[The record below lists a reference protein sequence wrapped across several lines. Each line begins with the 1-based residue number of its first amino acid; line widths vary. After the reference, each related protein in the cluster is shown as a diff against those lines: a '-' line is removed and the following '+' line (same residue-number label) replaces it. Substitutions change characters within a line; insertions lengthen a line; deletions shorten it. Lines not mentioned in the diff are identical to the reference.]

1 MFWKLPLSLESNL
14 TQQPGCIRI
23 MQLNQEVPL
32 CIHSCFAFA
41 AGQLRTHLP
50 GVMTRLYSAAP
61 APLLCTLAVLFRTS
75 LSVGHV
81 PMLLWS
87 SQRLQWNAALH
98 EGHIIS
104 AQELTVL
111 LQPFTRNSRNLILFL
126 QDMLSIDDFTYLSES
141 YANKNP
147 FQNVQEI
154 LQSSPSSL
162 VLPAVDC
169 EATRNLLSFLQ
180 ESEDWNLTNITNL
193 NVSRLEVNTPKPNLL
208 VIQLQPLVSGLNEIS
223 TLEAIAENDKI
234 IGRLTMDLQERG
246 INFSVI
252 YTAVRPSRIS
262 RRTAVV
268 GELRRQLMA
277 TEEEDSLSY
286 SPLNVTTG
294 NDICILFYA
303 SNFSLKTSSSDFID
317 LTNATFVA
325 RTVDTSSSEC
335 SDSNTTLSLKYTRP
349 VNRISS
355 LEIRFLMTNKFY
367 EGSARN
373 WSTLDSVEIVE
384 DGEEFAKFNVS
395 VISAPAEY
403 SSHCQLVGTSN
414 LYPARLI
421 PSNNE
426 AKNWDVFI
434 SRLQIQGFNIENNQ
448 FSYAS
453 DCTGF
458 FTPGIWMGL
467 VTSIVL
473 LWILAYGIHMIMQLT
488 TNSRFDDPKGPSL
501 SVPQTE

>member
-1 MFWKLPLSLESNL
+1 MNKLPYIRQQHRNTAAEPGSAAVHTLGLSL
-14 TQQPGCIRI
+14 
-23 MQLNQEVPL
+23 
-32 CIHSCFAFA
+32 A
-41 AGQLRTHLP
+41 AGQLRTRLP
-50 GVMTRLYSAAP
+50 GVMAQLAAAAP
-61 APLLCTLAVLFRTS
+61 APLLCTLAVLFKTS
-75 LSVGHV
+75 LSVDHV

-87 SQRLQWNAALH
+87 TQRSQWNPDTALH
-98 EGHIIS
+98 EGHVVS
-104 AQELTVL
+104 AQELTAL
-111 LQPFTRNSRNLILFL
+111 LQPVFTQNSRNLILFL
-126 QDMLSIDDFTYLSES
+126 QDTLSTDDFTYLSES
-141 YANKNP
+141 YGNKNP

-169 EATRNLLSFLQ
+169 KATRYLLSFLQ
-180 ESEDWNLTNITNL
+180 ESGDWKLTNITNL
-193 NVSRLEVNTPKPNLL
+193 DVSQLEVNTSKPNLL
-208 VIQLQPLVSGLNEIS
+208 VVQLQPLVSGLNEIS

-246 INFSVI
+246 IHFSVI
-252 YTAVRPSRIS
+252 YTAMRPSRIS
-262 RRTAVV
+262 RRTDVMW
-268 GELRRQLMA
+268 ELRRQLMA
-277 TEEEDSLSY
+277 IEEEDSLSY
-286 SPLNVTTG
+286 PPLNVTTG

-303 SNFSLKTSSSDFID
+303 SNFSLKANNSVFID
-317 LTNATFVA
+317 LTNATFV
-325 RTVDTSSSEC
+325 TQKVDISSSEC
-335 SDSNTTLSLKYTRP
+335 SDINTTLSLKYTKP
-349 VNRISS
+349 VNGISS

-367 EGSARN
+367 GGSARN
-373 WSTLDSVEIVE
+373 WSTLDSVEIVQ
-384 DGEEFAKFNVS
+384 DGEKFAKFNVS

-403 SSHCQLVGTSN
+403 SFHCQLVGTSN
-414 LYPARLI
+414 RYPARLI

-473 LWILAYGIHMIMQLT
+473 LWILTYGIHMIMQLT
-488 TNSRFDDPKGPSL
+488 TNSRFDDPKGPAL

>member
-1 MFWKLPLSLESNL
+1 
-14 TQQPGCIRI
+14 
-23 MQLNQEVPL
+23 
-32 CIHSCFAFA
+32 
-41 AGQLRTHLP
+41 
-50 GVMTRLYSAAP
+50 
-61 APLLCTLAVLFRTS
+61 
-75 LSVGHV
+75 
-81 PMLLWS
+81 
-87 SQRLQWNAALH
+87 ALH
-98 EGHIIS
+98 EGHIVS

-111 LQPFTRNSRNLILFL
+111 LQPVFTQNSRNLILLL
-126 QDMLSIDDFTYLSES
+126 QDTLSIGDFTYLSET
-141 YANKNP
+141 YGNKNP
-147 FQNVQEI
+147 FQNQVNKLFINLLQEI

-169 EATRNLLSFLQ
+169 EATKYLLSFLQ
-180 ESEDWNLTNITNL
+180 ESGSWKLTNVTTL
-193 NVSRLEVNTPKPNLL
+193 DVSQLEVNTSKPNLL
-208 VIQLQPLVSGLNEIS
+208 VVQLQPLLSQLTEFVKLYMFLFIE
-223 TLEAIAENDKI
+223 KI

-246 INFSVI
+246 IHFSVI

-262 RRTAVV
+262 RRTDVV

-286 SPLNVTTG
+286 PPLNVTTG

-303 SNFSLKTSSSDFID
+303 SNFSLKANSSVLID
-317 LTNATFVA
+317 LTNATFV
-325 RTVDTSSSEC
+325 TQNVDISASEC
-335 SDSNTTLSLKYTRP
+335 SVINTTLSLKYTKP
-349 VNRISS
+349 VNGISS

-367 EGSARN
+367 GGSARN
-373 WSTLDSVEIVE
+373 WSTLDSVEIVQ
-384 DGEEFAKFNVS
+384 DGEKFAKFNVS

-403 SSHCQLVGTSN
+403 SFHCQLVGTSN

-421 PSNNE
+421 PTNNE
-426 AKNWDVFI
+426 AKNWEVFI
-434 SRLQIQGFNIENNQ
+434 SKLQIQGFNIENNQ

-467 VTSIVL
+467 VTSIIL

-488 TNSRFDDPKGPSL
+488 TNSRFDDPKGAAL

>member
-1 MFWKLPLSLESNL
+1 
-14 TQQPGCIRI
+14 
-23 MQLNQEVPL
+23 
-32 CIHSCFAFA
+32 A
-41 AGQLRTHLP
+41 
-50 GVMTRLYSAAP
+50 LY
-61 APLLCTLAVLFRTS
+61 
-75 LSVGHV
+75 
-81 PMLLWS
+81 
-87 SQRLQWNAALH
+87 
-98 EGHIIS
+98 EGHIVS

-111 LQPFTRNSRNLILFL
+111 LQPVFTQNPRNLILFL
-126 QDMLSIDDFTYLSES
+126 QDTLSIDDFTYLSES
-141 YANKNP
+141 YGNKNP
-147 FQNVQEI
+147 LRNQVNKLLINLLQEI

-169 EATRNLLSFLQ
+169 EATRYLLSFLQ
-180 ESEDWNLTNITNL
+180 ESGDRKLTNVTNL
-193 NVSRLEVNTPKPNLL
+193 NVSQLELNTSKPNLL
-208 VIQLQPLVSGLNEIS
+208 VVQLQPHVSILAFSAYRVCKLYVFLFI
-223 TLEAIAENDKI
+223 DKI

-246 INFSVI
+246 IHFSVI
-252 YTAVRPSRIS
+252 YTAVRPSRVS
-262 RRTAVV
+262 RRTDVMW
-268 GELRRQLMA
+268 ELRRQLMA

-286 SPLNVTTG
+286 PPLNVTTG

-303 SNFSLKTSSSDFID
+303 RNFSLKANNSVFID
-317 LTNATFVA
+317 LANVTFV
-325 RTVDTSSSEC
+325 TQNVDISSSEC
-335 SDSNTTLSLKYTRP
+335 SDINTTLSLKYTKP
-349 VNRISS
+349 VNGISS

-373 WSTLDSVEIVE
+373 WSTLDSVEIVQ
-384 DGEEFAKFNVS
+384 DGEKFAKFNVS
-395 VISAPAEY
+395 DISAPAEY
-403 SSHCQLVGTSN
+403 SFHCQLVGTSN

-458 FTPGIWMGL
+458 FTPAIWMGL
-467 VTSIVL
+467 VTSVVL

-488 TNSRFDDPKGPSL
+488 TNSRFDDPKGPTL